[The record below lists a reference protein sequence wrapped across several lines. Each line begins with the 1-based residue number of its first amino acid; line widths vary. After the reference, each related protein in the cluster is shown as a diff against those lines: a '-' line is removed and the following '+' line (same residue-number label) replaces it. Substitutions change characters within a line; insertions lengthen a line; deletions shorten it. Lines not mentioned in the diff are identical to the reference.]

1 MSNCL
6 KSNNVNINSLINK
19 LTSAKIDQSQQVSSQ
34 QRLLNNQFEQ
44 IREQFSLYWL
54 RFSSFYDLLLQL
66 PEFYISSEN
75 SEEKNNLI
83 NELIICESI
92 CDAYEYRRKLFIQIS
107 NVIGLRYL
115 TNEKQVQIVLE
126 EHGSVEENNFEKSS
140 NDENDDDQFIE
151 NQYEVDD
158 SGRKILGKIN
168 LNENTKTCVTL
179 PLYTNLL
186 KSDMNIVLVF
196 FDAEDG
202 HPVKGKHQDG
212 TQSNQQIVISE
223 STISGFDGYNKRQ
236 KVELI
241 DNDDNNRERDNTITI
256 EFDLQMQWQID
267 SICFERMAPYI
278 DMVDIVE
285 KLPGA
290 IYHLGNYY
298 WSFVNDFYRWC
309 ATESLDIRI
318 RYVLLRHRFHYTIR
332 LFELIKANLGN
343 YMIEHYEEPIIP
355 LICTF
360 IFELTSVH
368 NPTES
373 FYDPRK
379 TNLDCTSISQLANC
393 LTRLAIDCI
402 DQSKPIGWQIE
413 SIDHSTMISVK
424 SLLQQLLR
432 SLFNRQTIPFLYAIY
447 TGLLKRRVLYDQ
459 HLAPFITKQRLK
471 QIYEWHPSL
480 QSNNH

>member
-1 MSNCL
+1 
-6 KSNNVNINSLINK
+6 
-19 LTSAKIDQSQQVSSQ
+19 
-34 QRLLNNQFEQ
+34 
-44 IREQFSLYWL
+44 
-54 RFSSFYDLLLQL
+54 
-66 PEFYISSEN
+66 
-75 SEEKNNLI
+75 
-83 NELIICESI
+83 
-92 CDAYEYRRKLFIQIS
+92 
-107 NVIGLRYL
+107 
-115 TNEKQVQIVLE
+115 
-126 EHGSVEENNFEKSS
+126 
-140 NDENDDDQFIE
+140 
-151 NQYEVDD
+151 
-158 SGRKILGKIN
+158 
-168 LNENTKTCVTL
+168 
-179 PLYTNLL
+179 
-186 KSDMNIVLVF
+186 MNIVLVF

-318 RYVLLRHRFHYTIR
+318 RYGAIISFQEMCLLLPLKILYDEMAPICVSMYIGRYPSLNLLFQYDDDDDDDEQDDEIDQIEYISEPISLIDNLIFVFNYISSDDQINLLFRFKPFVSVLLRHRFHYTIR